1 MIECLSFFQLSS
13 VYSLLNSLNNIKVK
27 CYLVSKRGIGGSSI
41 NKHIQSV
48 IAMLIIA
55 MMVLPAINFPA
66 VKAEDQSSWN
76 PLTPMPTAR
85 SGLGVAVVNGKIYAI
100 GGLSGDVPV
109 RNNEQYD
116 PASNSWTVE
125 MPMPTARSGFAIAVL
140 NGKIYV
146 IGGTVGNGFVG
157 NNEVYD
163 PSTNTWETKAS
174 MPTPRSDLSASVVN
188 DKIYL
193 IGGKKYSNTNPYF
206 TETNMNEVYDPAND
220 SWTTNAPIPTA
231 TYGYG
236 SATINGKI
244 YIVGGSQ
251 TTISQQQNGDYVAA
265 NQVYDPQTNNWT
277 SAANLPISV
286 SFGAAAATQ
295 DYLAPARIYLV
306 GGYSENALT
315 SKTQVYNPINNSWTE
330 GIPLSS
336 PRADLALVVIND
348 ILYVIGG
355 FDGQN
360 SVNTNEQCKPVD
372 YGTVP
377 PKLQIISPENK
388 TYSNVNLAFNINRG
402 AAWIGYS
409 IDNQANV
416 TVKEGTSSSLLGLSQ
431 GQHSI
436 ILFANDSQG
445 YMGYSNLVY
454 FSIDTIPPVIK
465 ILIPQNKTYSSTD
478 TELTFTINEEA
489 KELSYS
495 LDGQGNIT
503 IIGNVTLPALT
514 DGSHR
519 LTIYAT
525 DEVGNADS
533 TTVYFSIA
541 SFPFVTV
548 VAAIAIVII
557 VSASGYLFYKHR
569 KTGKSEETKII
580 DDIENK

>member
-1 MIECLSFFQLSS
+1 
-13 VYSLLNSLNNIKVK
+13 
-27 CYLVSKRGIGGSSI
+27 
-41 NKHIQSV
+41 
-48 IAMLIIA
+48 MLIIA
-55 MMVLPAINFPA
+55 TIVLSTSNFPA
-66 VKAEDQSSWN
+66 IKAQDEQSSWTT
-76 PLTPMPTAR
+76 LTPMPTAR
-85 SGLGVAVVNGKIYAI
+85 GDLGAAVVNGKIYAI

-116 PASNSWTVE
+116 PVANSWTVE
-125 MPMPTARSGFAIAVL
+125 MPMPTARSGFAIAVFD
-140 NGKIYV
+140 GKIYV

-174 MPTPRSDLSASVVN
+174 MPTPRSDLSANVVN
-188 DKIYL
+188 DRIYL

-206 TETNMNEVYDPAND
+206 SETGINEVYDPTND
-220 SWTTNAPIPTA
+220 SWTTKASIPTA
-231 TYGYG
+231 SYGYE

-251 TTISQQQNGDYVAA
+251 TTTAQQQTSASVDA

-277 SAANLPISV
+277 SAANMLTIATY
-286 SFGAAAATQ
+286 GAAAATQ
-295 DYLAPARIYLV
+295 DYLAPARLYLA
-306 GGYSENALT
+306 GGYSQNVLT
-315 SKTQVYNPINNSWTE
+315 SKTQVYNPYNNSWTT
-330 GIPLSS
+330 GTSLSS
-336 PRADLALVVIND
+336 PRADLALAVVND
-348 ILYVIGG
+348 VLYAIGG

-360 SVNTNEQCKPVD
+360 WLNINEQYKPAD

-377 PKLQIISPENK
+377 PKLQITSPENK
-388 TYSNVNLAFNINRG
+388 TYSKVNLAFTINRG

-409 IDNQANV
+409 LDNQANV
-416 TVKEGTSSSLLGLSQ
+416 TVKEGTNSTLPDLSQ
-431 GQHSI
+431 GSHSI
-436 ILFANDSQG
+436 ILYANDSQG
-445 YMGYSNLVY
+445 NMGCSNIVY
-454 FSIDTIPPVIK
+454 FSVDTIPPVIK
-465 ILIPQNKTYSSTD
+465 ILVPQNQTYGSTD
-478 TELTFTINEEA
+478 AELTFTVNEET

-495 LDGQGNIT
+495 LDGQVNIT

-533 TTVYFSIA
+533 TTVYFSIS

-548 VAAIAIVII
+548 VAAVVIIII
-557 VSASGYLFYKHR
+557 VSASGYLFYKRR
-569 KTGKSEETKII
+569 KTGKGEEKETKII